1 MILCSRFF
9 VFDPAGVLTESSPQ
23 SKFINDT
30 QTAPGLL
37 ILIPLR
43 MEFMSQTILV
53 IEDDDVMRE
62 LMRLSLVRSGYEVTV
77 AEDGVRGY
85 DTALFLKPDLIVT
98 DIQMPGADGIHVVR
112 RVRDTPSLERTP
124 ILITT
129 AFGTGSATF
138 ALQLGANA
146 YEPKPINSQSFLSTV
161 RRLLLDRDTLKA
173 A

>member
-1 MILCSRFF
+1 M
-9 VFDPAGVLTESSPQ
+9 P
-23 SKFINDT
+23 K
-30 QTAPGLL
+30 
-37 ILIPLR
+37 
-43 MEFMSQTILV
+43 TILV
-53 IEDDDVMRE
+53 IEDDGVMRE
-62 LMRLSLVRSGYEVTV
+62 LMQLSLVRSGYEVTV

-85 DTALFLKPDLIVT
+85 DTALFLRPDLIVT

-124 ILITT
+124 ILVTT

-161 RRLLLDRDTLKA
+161 RRLLADRDTRKA